1 MSIRYLMAPI
11 RRIFSVLFLHMM
23 QAEIAEANL
32 GLANSR
38 IPPTWC
44 IERDK
49 VYPLR
54 FYRTDLE
61 VWAASTDLEVARQGP
76 AASMRI
82 TGAARAIVREIPVAT
97 LQNGAMVNI
106 NGNPVQLSGL
116 GMLLRILERRYGA
129 TEEETQIHAISEL
142 MQFSRQPGETTD
154 MCMARFDI
162 AMHRANNF
170 GGVIFAPQLKAWLL
184 LSHLRIPRS
193 GWMVLLSATNGLLPA
208 NDDEYTDF
216 TLYIRRNGHL
226 HDTGYGDAQKT
237 IAQPYFAQKVDTG
250 NQTYFGQSWSGE
262 QYGQSWN
269 PTYAE
274 FSSGGQ
280 QNVQDDNIS
289 WHSFSTGRSDEDE
302 PIDWTGV
309 DAVAPAYRGEHIYL
323 GYRNHKRMWRKFG
336 GKPRP
341 RFKGVIKDKTKSR
354 NRFGKGAQSGKGG
367 GLARTFWVDDFGH
380 PIPINN
386 PPSYPAVAE
395 PETPVEVYFKGKG
408 KGNPIGKDG
417 KQMLC
422 SICDSNMHFRAKCTK
437 GAGKGG
443 NKGGKV
449 TFWANHEYQYLGPDN
464 PNSSSSQSEQ
474 TNPNAASIYFS
485 ASNQQERSRIYFADG
500 SEEALTPHRL
510 GVGEADSSE
519 QVLQTVD
526 DHLRK
531 YFHPPVYAWMNA
543 CYHTNVRLAKGE
555 AMLVDCGAVGDLS
568 GDKQIFRMAELARQ
582 HGHGTAYTPLRSI
595 MNVDGVGKGSTE
607 CKQSAVVPVVTAD
620 GRLSTYTAPMITDSE
635 IPSLLGLNTMTKQ
648 RVLLDLVHDKYIMV
662 GAGGFELKLSPGS
675 TVLDLK
681 RAPTGHIMLPCS
693 HWDKVIPGAKQH
705 AFVAEA
711 TGEPPSSQ
719 Q

>member
-1 MSIRYLMAPI
+1 MAPLK
-11 RRIFSVLFLHMM
+11 RIFHILFLHMM
-23 QAEIAEANL
+23 QADIAEANL

-44 IERDK
+44 VERDK
-49 VYPLR
+49 IYPLR

-82 TGAARAIVREIPVAT
+82 TGVARHIVREIPVAT
-97 LQNGAMVNI
+97 LQHGAVVNI
-106 NGNPVQLSGL
+106 NGNPVQMSGL

-142 MQFSRQPGETTD
+142 MHFSRIPGETTD

-208 NDDEYTDF
+208 DDEEYTAF

-226 HDTGYGDAQKT
+226 HDTGHGDVQKS
-237 IAQPYFAQKVDTG
+237 IAQPYFVQEAGPDTH
-250 NQTYFGQSWSGE
+250 TYFGQTWNNES
-262 QYGQSWN
+262 YGQ

-274 FSSGGQ
+274 LSAGQ
-280 QNVQDDNIS
+280 QLSGDDDNIS
-289 WHSFSTGRSDEDE
+289 WHSFSTGRSDDNE
-302 PIDWTGV
+302 PIDWTGIEAIPPV
-309 DAVAPAYRGEHIYL
+309 HRGEHIYL

-336 GKPRP
+336 GKSRP
-341 RFKGVIKDKTKSR
+341 RFKGVIRDKTKG
-354 NRFGKGAQSGKGG
+354 RFGKNPQHGKG
-367 GLARTFWVDDFGH
+367 GLARTFWVDDFGC
-380 PIPINN
+380 PIPISN
-386 PPSYPAVAE
+386 SAYPTIPE
-395 PETPVEVYFKGKG
+395 PEPSTEIYFKGKG

-417 KQMLC
+417 KRMLC
-422 SICDSNMHFRAKCTK
+422 SICDSDMHFRAKCPK
-437 GAGKGG
+437 GKGKGG
-443 NKGGKV
+443 AVNGKG
-449 TFWANHEYQYLGPDN
+449 TFWASSEHQYLGPDI
-464 PNSSSSQSEQ
+464 PNASASIAEQS
-474 TNPNAASIYFS
+474 NPNATSTYFS
-485 ASNQQERSRIYFADG
+485 TSDQQERSRIYFADG
-500 SEEALTPHRL
+500 SEEALIPHGL
-510 GVGEADSSE
+510 GRDEHGSTE

-531 YFHPPVYAWMNA
+531 YFHPPAYAWMNA
-543 CYHTNVRLAKGE
+543 CYHTNVRLASGE

-582 HGHGTAYTPLRSI
+582 HGHGTSYNPLKSI
-595 MNVDGVGKGSTE
+595 MNIDGVGKGSTE

-620 GRLSTYTAPMITDSE
+620 GRLSTYTAPIITDSE

-648 RVLLDLVHDKYIMV
+648 RVLLDLIHDKYIMV

-693 HWDKVIPGAKQH
+693 HWDKLIPGAKQH
-705 AFVAEA
+705 AFIAESAAEA
-711 TGEPPSSQ
+711 LSSTQ
-719 Q
+719 